1 MENCKLDDII
11 NHSVTWG
18 NPDSGKLGHNANKE
32 QKGRYGPRNYADYN
46 AINFVYGDLE
56 IKEVTQVAC
65 GFSHTACVTSDG
77 EVYTWGLGKNGA
89 LGHGNWDQIDLPKK
103 VEGIKDIVKV
113 DCGIDYTIAL
123 DKNGKLYSWGS
134 NRYGQLGIQGANAQK

>member
-89 LGHGNWDQIDLPKK
+89 LGHGKNFSQWSHKQR
-103 VEGIKDIVKV
+103 
-113 DCGIDYTIAL
+113 YIAIL
-123 DKNGKLYSWGS
+123 RLSGTV
-134 NRYGQLGIQGANAQK
+134 INAKSC